1 MRLKNLKKGIFVFLC
16 PKIEKTAVWEGDYFL
31 EIYDIKDLKNRNLN
45 KNSRFIDLKYDIFQE
60 NNYNIL
66 EASFFGQKNY
76 EETLFNLSENTFS
89 KIFLDIALFQN
100 CWKLLIWKFSGV

>member
-1 MRLKNLKKGIFVFLC
+1 MC

-31 EIYDIKDLKNRNLN
+31 EICDIKDFKNRNLN
-45 KNSRFIDLKYDIFQE
+45 KNDRFIDLKYDIFQE

-76 EETLFNLSENTFS
+76 EETLQFIR
-89 KIFLDIALFQN
+89 KYIFQN
-100 CWKLLIWKFSGV
+100 ILRYCSLSKLLKTSNMKI